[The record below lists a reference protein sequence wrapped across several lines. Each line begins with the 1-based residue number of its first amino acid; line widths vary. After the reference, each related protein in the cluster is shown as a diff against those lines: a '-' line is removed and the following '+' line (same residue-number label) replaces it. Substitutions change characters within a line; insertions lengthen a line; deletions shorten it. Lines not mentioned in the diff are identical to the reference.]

1 MTKKAEE
8 HMSKIAGDFC
18 NWLRDLPGEDTAVN
32 SLGETQLRALF
43 DTAQAA
49 NPGTTKLAEGLRSW
63 AKFGSTVTGAEQSK
77 KGSQDTAKPM
87 LGDKKF
93 AERLLGVK
101 GGLVSRHLAR
111 PRHVAPRPQSER
123 ERRLYYGA
131 WYVEPGAWQRRHGR
145 QLETR
150 GGAELRDKTKAR
162 LGARLPGPVDMMGFQ
177 QPVAQL
183 QATKAFAQYLN
194 EQKGYKKPNF
204 IKHII
209 KCNEKEK

>member
-93 AERLLGVK
+93 AEGC
-101 GGLVSRHLAR
+101 
-111 PRHVAPRPQSER
+111 
-123 ERRLYYGA
+123 
-131 WYVEPGAWQRRHGR
+131 
-145 QLETR
+145 
-150 GGAELRDKTKAR
+150 
-162 LGARLPGPVDMMGFQ
+162 
-177 QPVAQL
+177 
-183 QATKAFAQYLN
+183 
-194 EQKGYKKPNF
+194 KGYPWDGDHGSGQRSPPAF
-204 IKHII
+204 RVRRPP
-209 KCNEKEK
+209 